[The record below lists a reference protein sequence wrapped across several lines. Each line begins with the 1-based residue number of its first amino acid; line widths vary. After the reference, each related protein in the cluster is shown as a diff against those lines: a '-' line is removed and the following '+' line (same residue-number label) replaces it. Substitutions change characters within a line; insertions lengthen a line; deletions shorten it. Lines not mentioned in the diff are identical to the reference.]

1 MSKTIAE
8 IGKEVLQEIGR
19 LPDGQVAPAS
29 QLKTVKDAY
38 TGLYEELLNESL
50 VNWPIADD
58 EIPEFATDA
67 LIILLSGRVA
77 GKFGVPNQWRG
88 AEDIMKSR
96 LNSQITS
103 PYEPQPTTFEDF

>member
-38 TGLYEELLNESL
+38 TGLYEELLNDSL
-50 VNWPIADD
+50 VNWPLEDD
-58 EIPEFATDA
+58 AIPEFATDS

-77 GKFGVPNQWRG
+77 GKFGVPNVWRA
-88 AEDIMKSR
+88 AEPLMRKK
-96 LNSQITS
+96 LGSQISS